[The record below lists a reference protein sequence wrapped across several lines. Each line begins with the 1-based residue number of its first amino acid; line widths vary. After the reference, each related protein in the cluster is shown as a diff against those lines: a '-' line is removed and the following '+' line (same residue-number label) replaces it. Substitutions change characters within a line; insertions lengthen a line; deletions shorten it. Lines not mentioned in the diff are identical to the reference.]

1 MADIKKK
8 LVDGAGLQAAMG
20 IMGNYSDN
28 MDRGVVGGY
37 NQSFPLTAA
46 TKGNIYYHK
55 PTNRYYICIN
65 NYSGSSLTNPN
76 SNFEELSVYANRQRL
91 DNLEEISLEFS
102 SDTVTE
108 NELVEAI
115 NTAFTKSKKVI
126 VYFLNNNRERILS
139 LDISKFKARKGSQLQ
154 FVLWQVVTLEFTNV
168 EYNSDDSNTIR
179 LDPRYGHNVIFKNS
193 WVNQATWN
201 FISGV
206 GYRVLN

>member
-1 MADIKKK
+1 M
-8 LVDGAGLQAAMG
+8 
-20 IMGNYSDN
+20 S
-28 MDRGVVGGY
+28 
-37 NQSFPLTAA
+37 
-46 TKGNIYYHK
+46 NIDY
-55 PTNRYYICIN
+55 
-65 NYSGSSLTNPN
+65 
-76 SNFEELSVYANRQRL
+76 L

-102 SDTVTE
+102 SGTVTE

-126 VYFLNNNRERILS
+126 VYFFNNNRERILS

-179 LDPRYGHNVIFKNS
+179 LDPRSGHNVIFKNS

>member
-1 MADIKKK
+1 MFLRFIFLQRSYYTK
-8 LVDGAGLQAAMG
+8 L
-20 IMGNYSDN
+20 S
-28 MDRGVVGGY
+28 
-37 NQSFPLTAA
+37 
-46 TKGNIYYHK
+46 NIDY
-55 PTNRYYICIN
+55 
-65 NYSGSSLTNPN
+65 
-76 SNFEELSVYANRQRL
+76 L

-102 SDTVTE
+102 SGTVTE

-126 VYFLNNNRERILS
+126 IYFLNNNRERILS
-139 LDISKFKARKGSQLQ
+139 LDIRKFKARKGSQLQ
-154 FVLWQVVTLEFTNV
+154 FVLWQAVTLEFTNV

-193 WVNQATWN
+193 WVGQDTWN

>member
-1 MADIKKK
+1 MFLRFIFLQRSYYTK
-8 LVDGAGLQAAMG
+8 L
-20 IMGNYSDN
+20 S
-28 MDRGVVGGY
+28 
-37 NQSFPLTAA
+37 
-46 TKGNIYYHK
+46 NIDY
-55 PTNRYYICIN
+55 
-65 NYSGSSLTNPN
+65 
-76 SNFEELSVYANRQRL
+76 L

-102 SDTVTE
+102 SGTVTE

-179 LDPRYGHNVIFKNS
+179 LDPRCGHNVIFKNS

>member
-1 MADIKKK
+1 MAEITQK
-8 LVDGAGLQAAMG
+8 LVDGAGLQTAMG

-76 SNFEELSVYANRQRL
+76 SNFEELSVYTNRQRL

-102 SDTVTE
+102 SGTVTE

-139 LDISKFKARKGSQLQ
+139 LDIRKFKARKGSQLQ
-154 FVLWQVVTLEFTNV
+154 FVLWQAVTLEFTNV

-179 LDPRYGHNVIFKNS
+179 LEPRFGHNVIFKNS
-193 WVNQATWN
+193 YISATTWN
-201 FISGV
+201 FMSGI
-206 GYRVLN
+206 GYNVL